1 MKTLILSHA
10 KAPRRKAL
18 RKLPGLVLL
27 AVMLLVERGMAEP
40 PDAPAKAIPVEEE
53 EGSAAEEKPKPLKT
67 PLTTFGGVNWVNK
80 QIQRNIKGAVQTGF
94 NLPVTDIPGLGARVS
109 GRYEL
114 ERLGAHFRRS
124 DQISWTLSYGAG
136 FNPAGAALNAAGA
149 TVPLSV
155 SAGVSRTQSSIFTR
169 QSPDYWEM
177 ALDGVYLP
185 TSIPRSSADL
195 DTLEVG
201 TMLSIPVQTSF
212 GPGVGMEKVVPLFG
226 QVLGDQALIA
236 RAGAVGS
243 VSVSGSFEVHLYR
256 RSEHTVGLIIQSG
269 SSDGYSAGIDVRIGT
284 EYLNEL
290 ADGQYRIATKRVQ
303 SKLRFSPL
311 SATLAAGSRNSGATL
326 YHEFD
331 LTKPEHREVFDSL
344 WGRLSG
350 VIPMFTTAND
360 LRNARDA
367 AWHQFKGG
375 ADSMGGVHTDRVA
388 SLKGTPT
395 TLVRAVTNAGSSF
408 SRSVGANLPLAAN
421 VDAHILRRFVKY
433 TIHDGSQGSLFAA
446 QAESQSGH
454 GTRWLMGFAGEGEV
468 LERSLVRSVSSD
480 PASTTK
486 DGITE
491 IGREHRLSVNSVD
504 AEDATR
510 IMAEIAIKL
519 GPVMLDS
526 VAPQILHSLSTA
538 AENDGV
544 AALELTAGLTE
555 KGTAALFEV
564 LARHLHLEPKE
575 GELILASLLRSKFD
589 QYLAALDEIRLIDPE
604 RTALAEFQRQ
614 GKTLKQRLL
623 GGGDR
628 EQDSIKITAAFLNT
642 MYRTWAEASESERE
656 EMMCE
661 FAALLETDPVLK
673 QVGIGYLAFIV
684 AGEQGTKPSELYRL
698 TLRDR
703 TLDADSQVDEGAYDV
718 AHRIDDAWQLS
729 QRGHA
734 AAFDLFLRW
743 APRAQPVREDTSPR
757 FEVTRQIGPPDNT
770 NNVPVPMMPLPLL
783 PPGRP

>member
-1 MKTLILSHA
+1 MKPLILSQSKVQRRSNRMRIMVFMLFVAWLFGENA
-10 KAPRRKAL
+10 KAEAQD
-18 RKLPGLVLL
+18 V
-27 AVMLLVERGMAEP
+27 
-40 PDAPAKAIPVEEE
+40 PAKAIPVEEDE
-53 EGSAAEEKPKPLKT
+53 PSSMPPAKPLPLQT

-80 QIQRNIKGAVQTGF
+80 QIKRNIKGAVQTGF
-94 NLPVTDIPGLGARVS
+94 NLPLSDIPGLGARVS

-114 ERLGAHFRRS
+114 QRLGSHFRRS

-136 FNPAGAALNAAGA
+136 FNPAGVALNAAGS

-155 SAGVSRTQSSIFTR
+155 SAGVSRTHSSIFTR

-185 TSIPRSSADL
+185 TSIPRSSEDL
-195 DTLEVG
+195 DTIEIG

-212 GPGVGMEKVVPLFG
+212 GPGIGMEKVMPLFG
-226 QVLGDQALIA
+226 RALGDQAIVA
-236 RAGAVGS
+236 RAGASGGLQ
-243 VSVSGSFEVHLYR
+243 VSGSFDVHLYR
-256 RSEHTVGLIIQSG
+256 RGQHSVGLIIQSG

-331 LTKPEHREVFDSL
+331 LTRPDHRQVFDSL
-344 WGRLSG
+344 WARLSG
-350 VIPMFTTAND
+350 VIPMITTGND

-367 AWHQFKGG
+367 AWHQLKGG
-375 ADSMGGVHTDRVA
+375 ANAMGGIHTARMA
-388 SLKGTPT
+388 SLQGVPT
-395 TLVRAVTNAGSSF
+395 TLVRGVTHAGSSF
-408 SRSVGANLPLAAN
+408 SRSVGASLPLAAR
-421 VDAHILRRFVKY
+421 VDAHIQRRFVKY
-433 TIHDGSQGSLFAA
+433 AIHEGSQRSLFAA

-480 PASTTK
+480 PSSTTR

-491 IGREHRLSVNSVD
+491 IGREHRLSVNSID
-504 AEDATR
+504 ADDATR

-538 AENDGV
+538 AKNDGV
-544 AALELTAGLTE
+544 VALELTAGLTE
-555 KGTAALFEV
+555 KGTAALFDV

-589 QYLAALDEIRLIDPE
+589 QYLAALDEIRLLDPE
-604 RTALAEFQRQ
+604 QTALAEFQRQ

-623 GGGDR
+623 GAGDR
-628 EQDSIKITAAFLNT
+628 EQDSIKNTAAFLNT
-642 MYRTWAEASESERE
+642 MYRSWAEASESGRE

-684 AGEQGTKPSELYRL
+684 VGEQGTKPSELYRL
-698 TLRDR
+698 MLRDR
-703 TLDADSQVDEGAYDV
+703 TLDADSQRDEGTYDL

-734 AAFDLFLRW
+734 SAFDLFLRW
-743 APRAQPVREDTSPR
+743 APRAQPVREDTSPT
-757 FEVTRQIGPPDNT
+757 FEVSRQLGPSDGT
-770 NNVPVPMMPLPLL
+770 NSVPVPMNLI
-783 PPGRP
+783 PPAQTR

>member
-10 KAPRRKAL
+10 KAPRRKGL
-18 RKLPGLVLL
+18 RKLPGLMLL
-27 AVMLLVERGMAEP
+27 AVMLLVEKGMSEP
-40 PDAPAKAIPVEEE
+40 PDVPAKAIPVEEE
-53 EGSAAEEKPKPLKT
+53 EGSDAEEKPKPLKT

-185 TSIPRSSADL
+185 TSIPRSSEDL

-243 VSVSGSFEVHLYR
+243 LSVSGSFDVHLYR
-256 RSEHTVGLIIQSG
+256 RSEHSVGLIIQSG

-350 VIPMFTTAND
+350 VIPMFTTGND

-375 ADSMGGVHTDRVA
+375 SDTMGGVHTDRVA

-395 TLVRAVTNAGSSF
+395 TLVRAVTHAGSSF
-408 SRSVGANLPLAAN
+408 SRSVGANLPLAAK

-504 AEDATR
+504 AEDAAR

-544 AALELTAGLTE
+544 VALELTAGLTE

-734 AAFDLFLRW
+734 SAFDLFLRW
-743 APRAQPVREDTSPR
+743 APRAQPVREDTSPT

-770 NNVPVPMMPLPLL
+770 TTVRVPMNLIPLV

>member
-1 MKTLILSHA
+1 M
-10 KAPRRKAL
+10 
-18 RKLPGLVLL
+18 LL
-27 AVMLLVERGMAEP
+27 AVLAIAVNAATDP
-40 PDAPAKAIPVEEE
+40 PAKALPVEEE
-53 EGSAAEEKPKPLKT
+53 DKSSKPPLRT
-67 PLTTFGGVNWVNK
+67 PLTTFGGLNWVNK
-80 QIQRNIKGAVQTGF
+80 QIQRNLKGAAQTGF
-94 NLPVTDIPGLGARVS
+94 NFPVTDVPGLGARVS

-114 ERLGAHFRRS
+114 QRLGAHFRRS

-136 FNPAGAALNAAGA
+136 FNPAGVALNAAGVS
-149 TVPLSV
+149 VPLSV
-155 SAGVSRTQSSIFTR
+155 SAGVSRTQSCIFMR

-195 DTLEVG
+195 DTLDIG

-212 GPGVGMEKVVPLFG
+212 GPGIGMEKVLPLFG
-226 QVLGDQALIA
+226 KALGDQAIIA
-236 RAGAVGS
+236 RAGATGS
-243 VSVSGSFEVHLYR
+243 LQVSGSFDVHLYR
-256 RSEHTVGLIIQSG
+256 RSEHAVGLIIQSS

-284 EYLNEL
+284 EYLNEITE
-290 ADGQYRIATKRVQ
+290 GQYRIATKRVER
-303 SKLRFSPL
+303 KLRFAPL
-311 SATLAAGSRNSGATL
+311 SATLAAGSRTSGATL

-331 LTKPEHREVFDSL
+331 LTRPDHRQAFDLL
-344 WGRLSG
+344 WGPLSG
-350 VIPMFTTAND
+350 VIPMITTGND

-375 ADSMGGVHTDRVA
+375 ADSMGEVHTERVA

-395 TLVRAVTNAGSSF
+395 TLVRAVTHAGSSF
-408 SRSVGANLPLAAN
+408 SRSVGANLPLAAK
-421 VDAHILRRFVKY
+421 VDAHILRRFAKY
-433 TIHDGSQGSLFAA
+433 TIHDGSQGYLFAA

-504 AEDATR
+504 ADDAMR
-510 IMAEIAIKL
+510 IMAELAIKL
-519 GPVMLDS
+519 GPVMFDS
-526 VAPQILHSLSTA
+526 IAPQILHSLSTA
-538 AENDGV
+538 VKSDGV
-544 AALELTAGLTE
+544 VALELTAALTG

-564 LARHLHLEPKE
+564 LSRHLHLDPKD

-604 RTALAEFQRQ
+604 RTALGEFQHQ
-614 GKTLKQRLL
+614 GKNLQQRLL
-623 GGGDR
+623 GTGDR

-642 MYRTWAEASESERE
+642 MYRTWAEASEGERE

-661 FAALLETDPVLK
+661 FAALLQTDPVLK

-684 AGEQGTKPSELYRL
+684 AGEQGTKPSDLYRI

-703 TLDADSQVDEGAYDV
+703 TLDADSQVDDGAYDV
-718 AHRIDDAWQLS
+718 AHRIDDASQLS
-729 QRGHA
+729 QRGHQS
-734 AAFDLFLRW
+734 AFDLFLRW
-743 APRAQPVREDTSPR
+743 APRAQPVREDTSPS

-770 NNVPVPMMPLPLL
+770 NTVPVPMNLIPLV

>member
-1 MKTLILSHA
+1 MKTSIWSHA
-10 KAPRRKAL
+10 KAQKRKGL
-18 RKLPGLVLL
+18 RKLPGLMLL

-40 PDAPAKAIPVEEE
+40 PEAPAKAIPVEEE

-114 ERLGAHFRRS
+114 DRLGAHFRRS

-155 SAGVSRTQSSIFTR
+155 SASVSRTQSSIFTR

-243 VSVSGSFEVHLYR
+243 VSVSGSFDVHLYR
-256 RSEHTVGLIIQSG
+256 RSEHSVGLIIQSG

-350 VIPMFTTAND
+350 VIPMFTTGND

-395 TLVRAVTNAGSSF
+395 TLVRAVTHAGSSF
-408 SRSVGANLPLAAN
+408 SRSVGANLPLAAK
-421 VDAHILRRFVKY
+421 VDAHILRRLVKY

-544 AALELTAGLTE
+544 VAIELTAGLTE

-734 AAFDLFLRW
+734 SAFDLFLRW
-743 APRAQPVREDTSPR
+743 APRAQPVREDTSPT

-770 NNVPVPMMPLPLL
+770 TTVPVPMNLIPLV

>member
-770 NNVPVPMMPLPLL
+770 NNVPVPMVPLPLL

>member
-1 MKTLILSHA
+1 MRTL
-10 KAPRRKAL
+10 
-18 RKLPGLVLL
+18 VF
-27 AVMLLVERGMAEP
+27 MLIGAWLFGKHTTAEAQ
-40 PDAPAKAIPVEEE
+40 DAPAKAIPVEEE
-53 EGSAAEEKPKPLKT
+53 DSSAPAKPLPLRT

-80 QIQRNIKGAVQTGF
+80 QIKRNINGAVQTGF
-94 NLPVTDIPGLGARVS
+94 NLPLSDIPGLGARVS

-114 ERLGAHFRRS
+114 QRLGAHFRRS

-155 SAGVSRTQSSIFTR
+155 SAGVSRTHSSIFTR
-169 QSPDYWEM
+169 QSPDYWDM

-185 TSIPRSSADL
+185 TSIPRSSEDL
-195 DTLEVG
+195 DTIEIG

-212 GPGVGMEKVVPLFG
+212 GPGIGMEKVMPLFG
-226 QVLGDQALIA
+226 RALGDQAIVA
-236 RAGAVGS
+236 RAGASGGLQ
-243 VSVSGSFEVHLYR
+243 VSGSFDVHLYR
-256 RSEHTVGLIIQSG
+256 RGQHSVGLIIQSG

-284 EYLNEL
+284 EYLNEM
-290 ADGQYRIATKRVQ
+290 ADGRYRIATKRVQ
-303 SKLRFSPL
+303 NKLRFSPF
-311 SATLAAGSRNSGATL
+311 SATLAAGARNSGATL

-331 LTKPEHREVFDSL
+331 LTRADHRQVFDNL

-350 VIPMFTTAND
+350 VIPMITTGND
-360 LRNARDA
+360 LRNVRDA

-375 ADSMGGVHTDRVA
+375 ANAMGGVHTARVA
-388 SLKGTPT
+388 SLHGAPS
-395 TLVRAVTNAGSSF
+395 TLVRAVTHAGSSF
-408 SRSVGANLPLAAN
+408 SRSVGASLPLAAR
-421 VDAHILRRFVKY
+421 VDAHIQRRFVKY
-433 TIHDGSQGSLFAA
+433 AIHEGSQRSLFAA

-468 LERSLVRSVSSD
+468 LERSLIRSLSSD

-504 AEDATR
+504 ADDATR

-538 AENDGV
+538 AKNDGV
-544 AALELTAGLTE
+544 VALELTAGLTE
-555 KGTAALFEV
+555 KGTAALFDV

-589 QYLAALDEIRLIDPE
+589 QYLAALDGIRLLDPE
-604 RTALAEFQRQ
+604 QTVLAEFQRQ

-623 GGGDR
+623 GAGDR
-628 EQDSIKITAAFLNT
+628 EQDSIKTTAAFLNT
-642 MYRTWAEASESERE
+642 MYRTWAEASESGRE

-684 AGEQGTKPSELYRL
+684 AEEQGTKASELYRL

-703 TLDADSQVDEGAYDV
+703 TLDADSQIDEGTYDL
-718 AHRIDDAWQLS
+718 AHCIDDAWQLS

-734 AAFDLFLRW
+734 SAFDLFLRW
-743 APRAQPVREDTSPR
+743 APRAQPVREDNSPT
-757 FEVTRQIGPPDNT
+757 FEVTRQIGPSDGT
-770 NNVPVPMMPLPLL
+770 NSVPAPMNLI
-783 PPGRP
+783 PPSQTR

>member
-1 MKTLILSHA
+1 MKTSILSHA
-10 KAPRRKAL
+10 KAQRRKGL
-18 RKLPGLVLL
+18 RRLSGLMLL
-27 AVMLLVERGMAEP
+27 AVMLLVEKSMAEP

-149 TVPLSV
+149 AVPLSV

-195 DTLEVG
+195 DTLEIG

-243 VSVSGSFEVHLYR
+243 VSVSGSFDVHLYR
-256 RSEHTVGLIIQSG
+256 RSEHSVGLIIQSG

-350 VIPMFTTAND
+350 VIPMFTTGND

-395 TLVRAVTNAGSSF
+395 TLVRAVTHAGSSF
-408 SRSVGANLPLAAN
+408 SRSVGANLPLAAK
-421 VDAHILRRFVKY
+421 VDAHILRRLVKY

-544 AALELTAGLTE
+544 VALELTAGLTE

-628 EQDSIKITAAFLNT
+628 EQDSIKFTAAFLNT

-734 AAFDLFLRW
+734 SAFDLFLRW
-743 APRAQPVREDTSPR
+743 APRAQPVREDTSPT

-770 NNVPVPMMPLPLL
+770 TTVPVPMNLIPLV